1 MTIALA
7 IMASELQQREW
18 VLSGITWLGFGAASS
33 ARSVSGTTA
42 WPVVARGALGQDS
55 PESPRAFRA
64 SGQANGGLQ
73 FLHTPDSQD
82 GVEVDGFL
90 DAAIAE
96 AGVSQSSEAI
106 RRWCEEQGAV
116 QLDEVADELSSLAA
130 AVGLSSL
137 EVERLQSAILRV
149 IEEESSR
156 RAKQDQD
163 TRNEMAALGASF
175 LRGQVSQSEVAQKW
189 EAVMDRR
196 VSS

>member
-1 MTIALA
+1 M
-7 IMASELQQREW
+7 Q
-18 VLSGITWLGFGAASS
+18 V
-33 ARSVSGTTA
+33 
-42 WPVVARGALGQDS
+42 
-55 PESPRAFRA
+55 
-64 SGQANGGLQ
+64 
-73 FLHTPDSQD
+73 PDSH

-96 AGVSQSSEAI
+96 AGVSQSAEAI

-116 QLDEVADELSSLAA
+116 HLDEVADEFSSLAA
-130 AVGLSSL
+130 AVGLPSL
-137 EVERLQSAILRV
+137 ESERLQSAILRV

-163 TRNEMAALGASF
+163 TRNKMAALGASF

-189 EAVMDRR
+189 EAVMDGK